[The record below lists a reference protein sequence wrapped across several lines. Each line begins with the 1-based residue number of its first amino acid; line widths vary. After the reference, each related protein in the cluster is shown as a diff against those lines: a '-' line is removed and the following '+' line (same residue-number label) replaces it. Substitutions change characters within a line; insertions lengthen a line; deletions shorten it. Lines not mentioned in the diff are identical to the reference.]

1 MIDFIKELFCG
12 HKWKILD
19 SYEIT
24 VYHMLTMD
32 EKRQKY
38 VLQCEKCGKIKYKIV

>member
-1 MIDFIKELFCG
+1 MIDFIKELLCC

-19 SYEIT
+19 SCQIILY
-24 VYHMLTMD
+24 Y

-38 VLQCEKCGKIKYKIV
+38 VLQCEKCDKIKYKLL